1 MLTTRPMSPL
11 MFTSVGEDMIYNN
24 NSHITNFTRQN
35 GIQNKEDI
43 CELELFM
50 INLNLFLKAHD
61 IHKDV
66 KDLNCFFDYDRRIY
80 FFISVSIDTYSN
92 SLTFEEVIKLI
103 DSEMNKTNNYLHLYN
118 MKKIETGLNDIK
130 TLSYDFA
137 NQILKKKAGLL

>member
-1 MLTTRPMSPL
+1 MLTTRPISPL

-24 NSHITNFTRQN
+24 NLYITNFTKQN
-35 GIQNKEDI
+35 GIHNTRGI
-43 CELELFM
+43 CELDLFM
-50 INLNLFLKAHD
+50 KNLSLFLKSYD
-61 IHKDV
+61 IHKRI